1 MTVPA
6 LLAGL
11 CVALAVVLL
20 PGRGGRRLAAV
31 LTPADEDRS
40 LPATPSQGVDEATI
54 IDLVGIGVHAGLPP
68 ERALDLV
75 AQATGR
81 DGLGALARSL
91 ELRAGTENTA
101 ASPREARS
109 GAASDPLT
117 AELARTLEFSASSG
131 APVAP
136 LLHGMAS
143 DIRARTKREAQ
154 RRAAK
159 LGVQLVLPLGL
170 CILPAFVLLGIVPVV
185 LSLLSEILA
194 VL

>member
-11 CVALAVVLL
+11 CVALAVLLL
-20 PGRGGRRLAAV
+20 PDRGSRRLATV
-31 LTPADEDRS
+31 LTPTDEDRS
-40 LPATPSQGVDEATI
+40 LPPTPSQGVDEATI

-75 AQATGR
+75 AHATGR

-91 ELRAGTENTA
+91 ELRTGTENTA
-101 ASPREARS
+101 TSPRDARP
-109 GAASDPLT
+109 GATSDPLT

-136 LLHGMAS
+136 LLHGMAG
-143 DIRARTKREAQ
+143 DVRARTKREAQ
-154 RRAAK
+154 RRAAR

-185 LSLLSEILA
+185 LSLLSEMLA